1 MYDLVIGNIEGIHPT
16 WYYGIRE
23 PVLIDPG
30 NSETANFSERVTG
43 CVVETRAQRKA
54 KDIPSKPVVV
64 PTVSGM
70 KISAND

>member
-1 MYDLVIGNIEGIHPT
+1 MYDLVIGNTEGIHPT
-16 WYYGIRE
+16 WYYVIRE

-54 KDIPSKPVVV
+54 
-64 PTVSGM
+64 
-70 KISAND
+70 NDK